1 MGGVVTLGVIAAFVI
16 WFYIRRRRRTGAPGA
31 ADGPSETDAL
41 SATHDGTASTTDT
54 ALELLTRLASKSLE
68 VMMESS
74 DVGDDVETSPSFEDS
89 G

>member
-31 ADGPSETDAL
+31 ADGPSTETDAL

-54 ALELLTRLASKSLE
+54 ALELLIRLASKSLE
-68 VMMESS
+68 VMTESS
-74 DVGDDVETSPSFEDS
+74 DVGDVEM
-89 G
+89 